1 MNLAFTIPGN
11 PVAKGR
17 PKLTT
22 IGGMARAY
30 TPAKTRNYEALVRL
44 AAKEAMA
51 GRSLLDGPLHL
62 WVSVYLGIPDS
73 WSKRKKAAALEQLVL
88 PTKKPDVDNVIK
100 AVSDG
105 MNAVAFTDDSRI
117 VNLTATKRYS
127 DMPRVEVRVM
137 AVDGEPA

>member
-1 MNLAFTIPGN
+1 MNLAFTIPGD

-30 TPAKTRNYEALVRL
+30 TPAKTRNYEAIVRL

-51 GRSLLDGPLHL
+51 GLLPMDGPLHL
-62 WVSVYLGIPDS
+62 WVRVYLGIPTS

-105 MNAVAFTDDSRI
+105 MNAIAFTDDSRI
-117 VNLTATKRYS
+117 VNLTAVKRYS
-127 DMPRVEVRVM
+127 DMPRVEVMVM

>member
-1 MNLAFTIPGN
+1 MNLVFTIPGS

-30 TPAKTRNYEALVRL
+30 TPAKTRNYEALVRV
-44 AAKEAMA
+44 AAQEAMS
-51 GRSLLDGPLHL
+51 GRPLMDGPLHL
-62 WVSVYLGIPDS
+62 YVGVYLGIPDS

-105 MNAVAFTDDSRI
+105 MNTVAFTDDSRI
-117 VNLTATKRYS
+117 VNLTASKRYS
-127 DMPRVEVRVM
+127 DMPRVEVVLTP
-137 AVDGEPA
+137 VDGEPA